1 METTE
6 NKKLQKIRKDEINNV
21 IGKYKTLFD
30 AIITQVSTEFP
41 TFKNIDIKNDD
52 GEITSTIT
60 AEEQLYSFMLMREKA
75 VDHADRMLNK
85 INLLEIELNAP
96 ELYSVIN
103 NTDDETKNNQTPVKK
118 SWTKKAAESTKK

>member
-21 IGKYKTLFD
+21 IAKYKTLFD
-30 AIITQVSTEFP
+30 AIIKQVSTEVP
-41 TFKNIDIKNDD
+41 TFKNIEVKDKE
-52 GEITSTIT
+52 GEVLNTVS
-60 AEEQLYSFMLMREKA
+60 AEEQMYNFMLMREKA

-96 ELYSVIN
+96 DLFVAMKTPEESEKSTPAAN
-103 NTDDETKNNQTPVKK
+103 KKN
-118 SWTKKAAESTKK
+118 WTKKTAEENRL

>member
-41 TFKNIDIKNDD
+41 TFKNIDIKNND
-52 GEITSTIT
+52 GEITNTIT
-60 AEEQLYSFMLMREKA
+60 AEEQLYNFMLMRENA

-96 ELYSVIN
+96 ELYNVIN
-103 NTDDETKNNQTPVKK
+103 NTDDETKNSQTPVKK
-118 SWTKKAAESTKK
+118 NWTKKAAESTKK